1 MSRSQSRLSARTV
14 QTKVESGYFAD
25 GAGLYLQVSRS
36 ASEFDQKVGACD
48 VARSWIFRFKIDKRP
63 REMGLGSTR
72 VVSLVEARRR
82 AAMCRQLL
90 AEGKDPIVERLTNR
104 QQVQVRAQAAMSF
117 DECARAYIASHR
129 DGWRNAKHA
138 AQWESTLRLYAI
150 PVIGSLPI
158 AEVLL
163 PHVLKILEPIW
174 RTRTETASRLRGR
187 IESIIGWA
195 TVRGLR
201 TGDNPARWRGHLDH
215 LLPMPKKVAAVEHY
229 AALPFTDI
237 AAFVARLR
245 EQDGMGARALEFLI
259 LTAARSGEVRGAS
272 WSEIDLK
279 ERVWTVPAIRMKSA
293 RDHRVPLSD
302 AAIAVLKR
310 VDAQG
315 SQALAFAAPRGGVLS
330 DMTLSAVM
338 RRMKVDAVPHGF
350 RSTLRDWCAECT
362 EFPSEVAEM
371 ALAHAVGDK
380 VEAAYRRGD
389 LFEKRRS
396 IMAMWARHC
405 ETIL

>member
-1 MSRSQSRLSARTV
+1 V
-14 QTKVESGYFAD
+14 QTKVEPGYFAD

-36 ASEFDQKVGACD
+36 DSKLSQKAGPSD
-48 VARSWIFRFKIDKRP
+48 VARSWIFRYKIDKRP

-72 VVSLVEARRR
+72 VVSLVEARRH
-82 AAMCRQLL
+82 AAVCRQLL
-90 AEGKDPIVERLTNR
+90 AEGKDPIAERVANR
-104 QQVQVRAQAAMSF
+104 QQVEVRAQAVMTF

-138 AQWESTLRLYAI
+138 AQWESTLRLYAS

-187 IESIIGWA
+187 VESIIGWA

-201 TGDNPARWRGHLDH
+201 AGDNPARWRGHLDH
-215 LLPMPKKVAAVEHY
+215 LLPMPKKLAAVEHY
-229 AALPFTDI
+229 AAIPFTEI
-237 AAFVARLR
+237 SAFVTRLR
-245 EQDGMGARALEFLI
+245 AHDGIGARALEFLI
-259 LTAARSGEVRGAS
+259 LTAARSGEVRGAR
-272 WSEIDLK
+272 WSEIDMH
-279 ERVWTVPAIRMKSA
+279 ERVWTVPAARMKA
-293 RDHRVPLSD
+293 GRDHRVPLSD
-302 AAIAVLKR
+302 AAIAMLKKLNT
-310 VDAQG
+310 QG
-315 SQALAFAAPRGGVLS
+315 SQDLAFAAPRGGVLS

-350 RSTLRDWCAECT
+350 RSTFRDWCAERT

-396 IMAMWARHC
+396 LMAMWAAHC
-405 ETIL
+405 NASL